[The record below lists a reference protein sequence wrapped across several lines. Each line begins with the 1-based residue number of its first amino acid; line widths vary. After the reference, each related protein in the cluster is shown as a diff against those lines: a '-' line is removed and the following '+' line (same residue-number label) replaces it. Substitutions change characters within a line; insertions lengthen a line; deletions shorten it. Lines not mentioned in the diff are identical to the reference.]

1 MNYQMAIKDH
11 PADPAT
17 PWVAPADYLAAE
29 RWLRDYPPTWGEAS
43 CSNAQCE
50 CGGEYEV
57 LTYTSL
63 TTAIFQC
70 SDCEERDN
78 A

>member
-1 MNYQMAIKDH
+1 MSYQHAQQDH
-11 PADPAT
+11 PANSDT
-17 PWVAPADYLAAE
+17 PWIAPEGYLQAVE
-29 RWLRDYPPTWGEAS
+29 WLRRYPPSWGEAS

-50 CGGEYEV
+50 CGGEYEA
-57 LTYTSL
+57 LTYTSR

-70 SDCEERDN
+70 LDCEERDN